1 MSVLKQHKYR
11 KYKEVYEADLDV
23 IKATI
28 EGCGTL
34 VAKVQRPVRRKRR
47 GETEGGSSA
56 TNTFMVFIKDDC
68 RFV

>member
-56 TNTFMVFIKDDC
+56 TNTFMVFIKDD
-68 RFV
+68 